1 MKENPIKKNI
11 KYVALGAVGHKMA
24 ATLRWFLLSP
34 VVVHIFFGLV
44 WTSSPCCHSVSIN
57 ASWRRAVLFCAS
69 VFPTYPTWLH
79 SNILRRKK
87 MNLLHMQYIDLKKR
101 QNKWIWKIINV
112 LQGFF
117 HCQILNGALYLDW
130 IYFHMQSIFKNENEM
145 ETWRSLLELR
155 LFCKWQCG
163 IFCYQPFLF
172 LFWEL
177 FVVTWTSPLSF
188 TMGVTIY
195 YYLCSVQNRGMEWII
210 FCFTFSFWL

>member
-1 MKENPIKKNI
+1 MRLVFLTVACSLQRYLRTFFGSEKKNKLPRYIFLIWQDNIVRIICMFKEMKENPIKKNI

-130 IYFHMQSIFKNENEM
+130 IYFHMQSIFKNEN
-145 ETWRSLLELR
+145 
-155 LFCKWQCG
+155 
-163 IFCYQPFLF
+163 
-172 LFWEL
+172 
-177 FVVTWTSPLSF
+177 
-188 TMGVTIY
+188 
-195 YYLCSVQNRGMEWII
+195 
-210 FCFTFSFWL
+210 